1 MMRSNSTKTP
11 VVILA
16 AGRGSRLGELTQD
29 KPKCLLDVAGV
40 SMLERQLRS
49 IEAVNKLSPVVVVTG
64 FKHNLVTDAID
75 DSIVE
80 CYNREWDKANNI
92 ASLGVAAD
100 AGWLDEGFV
109 LFNSDVVFDVQILEL
124 LLSFERSNALVVDN
138 TQPMGAEEMKV
149 DLDAAGRIVRIA
161 KTLDPA
167 MAAGEYIGLAKF
179 DKDGAAA
186 LKSALGCLLGEG
198 RRDEWYEAAL
208 QVMFAVHD
216 VYPCY
221 TEGRRWVEVDTSEDL
236 GQANMLFGEN

>member
-1 MMRSNSTKTP
+1 M
-11 VVILA
+11 
-16 AGRGSRLGELTQD
+16 
-29 KPKCLLDVAGV
+29 
-40 SMLERQLRS
+40 
-49 IEAVNKLSPVVVVTG
+49 
-64 FKHNLVTDAID
+64 
-75 DSIVE
+75 E

-100 AGWLDEGFV
+100 AGWRDEGFV

-216 VYPCY
+216 VSCY
-221 TEGRRWVEVDTSEDL
+221 TEDARWVEVDTPEDL
-236 GQANMLFGEN
+236 GQAKHVVWGKLDDGRRTAIQKCRQKRRMRTDHRTGGQASGASTGIARA